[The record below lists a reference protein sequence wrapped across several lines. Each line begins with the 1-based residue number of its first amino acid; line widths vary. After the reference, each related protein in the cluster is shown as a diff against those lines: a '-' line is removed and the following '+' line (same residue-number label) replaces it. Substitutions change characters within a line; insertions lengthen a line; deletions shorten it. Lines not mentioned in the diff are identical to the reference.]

1 MTWPAFLQLTIGI
14 LECKKLKK
22 MDITGASDPYVKI
35 KLLDSKGKRIGK
47 KKKTTIKN
55 ANLNPYYNESF
66 VFVVEEMSL
75 RKVRMEDHEF
85 RFEIKFERWTWRWRF
100 SIMIESVA
108 QIRLAR
114 YNSKKN

>member
-1 MTWPAFLQLTIGI
+1 MTIGI

-75 RKVRMEDHEF
+75 RKVRLFSDFYFLQTIEHDHRQVNLEVTVLDYDRIGGSDPIGKVF
-85 RFEIKFERWTWRWRF
+85 KH
-100 SIMIESVA
+100 
-108 QIRLAR
+108 
-114 YNSKKN
+114 

>member
-1 MTWPAFLQLTIGI
+1 LSQLTIGI
-14 LECKKLKK
+14 LECKRLKK

-47 KKKTTIKN
+47 KKKTTVKT

-75 RKVRMEDHEF
+75 KKVGSF
-85 RFEIKFERWTWRWRF
+85 VI
-100 SIMIESVA
+100 
-108 QIRLAR
+108 
-114 YNSKKN
+114 Y